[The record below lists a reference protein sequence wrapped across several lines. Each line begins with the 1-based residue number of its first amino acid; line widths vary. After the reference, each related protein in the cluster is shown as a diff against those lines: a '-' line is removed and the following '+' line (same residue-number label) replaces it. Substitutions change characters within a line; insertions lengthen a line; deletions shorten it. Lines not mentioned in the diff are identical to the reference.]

1 MIREANT
8 ETNAIFEPCC
18 KLNPRFVDVIS
29 HEYQAPYRVQRF
41 TAPAQVPGG
50 GGGEGKTQELSVRA
64 GVALAL
70 LH

>member
-18 KLNPRFVDVIS
+18 KLNPRFVDDIS

-50 GGGEGKTQELSVRA
+50 GGKTQELSVGA